1 MELNLIYNKQKPN
14 NMKKV
19 FSSHASL
26 SHAWANQT
34 HEIGKASAM
43 FFEGPVIYSY
53 GHHYEI
59 ARFIQ
64 APNGENVVFIN
75 SNGFSNSTAKHTT
88 HVSRAIPQNI
98 TKFYVPFLI
107 KGGYWHKDQ
116 TVKIDYLPAIIDK
129 MMENISELIQKQL
142 NARINFHYF
151 NSIYSIYNQTLN
163 ICELFNIDKPALPA
177 NWFEAEQKANFLRNT
192 QDDRQKAKE
201 QKELKKCNELLT
213 KWLNH
218 EYNGQLYNIPV
229 HLRISKD
236 GQLIETTKGA
246 KVDYAKGLEL
256 NYRIENKENVNE
268 HKINGFTL
276 LENINEALTI
286 GCLIITWSLI
296 KQIFK

>member
-1 MELNLIYNKQKPN
+1 
-14 NMKKV
+14 MKKV

-53 GHHYEI
+53 GYHYEI

-75 SNGFSNSTAKHTT
+75 TNGYSVSTSKHTG
-88 HVSRAIPQNI
+88 HVISSIPENI
-98 TKFYVPFLI
+98 TKFYVPFYLS
-107 KGGYWHKDQ
+107 GGYYQKDNS
-116 TVKIDYLPAIIDK
+116 VSVEKLPAIIDK

-142 NARINFHYF
+142 NARTNFYHF
-151 NSIYSIYNQTLN
+151 NLAYSTYNNILN
-163 ICELFNIDKPALPA
+163 ICELFSIDKPALPV
-177 NWFEAEQKANFLRNT
+177 NWFEAEQKANFLRDT

-201 QKELKKCNELLT
+201 QKELKKSNELLI

-246 KVDYAKGLEL
+246 KVDYLKGLEL
-256 NYRIENKENVNE
+256 FNRLVNKENVNG

-276 LENINEALTI
+276 LENSNEALTI
-286 GCLIITWSLI
+286 GCHVITWPVI
-296 KQIFK
+296 NQFFNK

>member
-1 MELNLIYNKQKPN
+1 
-14 NMKKV
+14 MKKV

-53 GHHYEI
+53 GYHYEI

-75 SNGFSNSTAKHTT
+75 RNGYSKSTAKHTN
-88 HVSRAIPQNI
+88 HVSGAIPQNI
-98 TKFYVPFLI
+98 TKFYVPFV
-107 KGGYWHKDQ
+107 KSGGYYQKYNS
-116 TVKIDYLPAIIDK
+116 VSVENLPAIIDK
-129 MMENISELIQKQL
+129 MMGNISDLIEKQL
-142 NARINFHYF
+142 NAKTNFHYF
-151 NSIYSIYNQTLN
+151 NSIYSIYNQCLN
-163 ICELFNIDKPALPA
+163 ICELFSIDKPVLPA

-192 QDDRQKAKE
+192 ENDRQEAKE
-201 QKELKKCNELLT
+201 QKELKNSNELLI

-246 KVDYAKGLEL
+246 KVEYVKGLEL
-256 NYRIENKENVNE
+256 FNRLVNKENVNG

-276 LENINEALTI
+276 LENSTESLTI
-286 GCLIITWSLI
+286 GCHVINWPVINQFFN
-296 KQIFK
+296 K

>member
-1 MELNLIYNKQKPN
+1 
-14 NMKKV
+14 MKKV
-19 FSSHASL
+19 FTSHASL

-53 GHHYEI
+53 GYHYEI

-75 SNGFSNSTAKHTT
+75 SNGYSNSTAKHTN
-88 HVSRAIPQNI
+88 HVSRAIPENI

-107 KGGYWHKDQ
+107 QGGYWRKDQ

-129 MMENISELIQKQL
+129 MMENISDLIQKQL
-142 NARINFHYF
+142 NARSNFYHF
-151 NSIYSIYNQTLN
+151 NLAYSTYNNILH
-163 ICELFNIDKPALPA
+163 ICELFSIDKPALPA

-192 QDDRQKAKE
+192 ENDRQKEKE
-201 QKELKKCNELLT
+201 QKELKKSNELLT
-213 KWLNH
+213 KWLNN
-218 EYNGQLYNIPV
+218 EYNGQLYNIPI

-246 KVDYAKGLEL
+246 KVDYLKGLEL
-256 NYRIENKENVNE
+256 FNRLVNKENVNG

-276 LENINEALTI
+276 LENSNEALTI
-286 GCLIITWSLI
+286 GCHVINWPVINQFFN
-296 KQIFK
+296 KQ